1 VTVTAGRTTSL
12 DVNFSDASMQ
22 MKEFVVKGQAIE
34 MAQGLNRQKNE
45 GIG

>member
-1 VTVTAGRTTSL
+1 M
-12 DVNFSDASMQ
+12 DVNFSDTSMQ

-45 GIG
+45 GVG